1 VEIEKDVPLPSSGR
15 STKYPFVRMSVGDSV
30 FFPNEQINGKAYRA
44 AKSCGDRNG
53 RTFVARREG
62 EGIRIWRQS

>member
-1 VEIEKDVPLPSSGR
+1 
-15 STKYPFVRMSVGDSV
+15 VGDSV

-62 EGIRIWRQS
+62 DGIRIWRQS